1 MSWDMLPI
9 ELKLKIYNINKY
21 REKEELEQQLEKEK
35 NLGIVRFGNK
45 GKKQTI
51 IRTTRGG
58 NEYKQVRYI
67 NCKECGKDLF
77 YNGGGYYDQTV
88 YECCSE
94 CYTKFREE
102 RKEFQKVLD
111 EECLLD

>member
-1 MSWDMLPI
+1 MSWDMLPS

-21 REKEELEQQLEKEK
+21 REKEELEQQFEKE
-35 NLGIVRFGNK
+35 I
-45 GKKQTI
+45 T
-51 IRTTRGG
+51 RTTRGG
-58 NEYKQVRYI
+58 TEYKQVRYI

-77 YNGGGYYDQTV
+77 YNGGGYYNQTV

-102 RKEFQKVLD
+102 RKEFEKVLD

>member
-1 MSWDMLPI
+1 MSFDILPS
-9 ELKLKIYNINKY
+9 ELKFKIYNIN
-21 REKEELEQQLEKEK
+21 EKEELEKEK
-35 NLGIVRFGNK
+35 KLGIVRFGKK

-51 IRTTRGG
+51 TRTTRGG
-58 NEYKQVRYI
+58 TKYEEVRYI

-77 YNGGGYYDQTV
+77 YNGGGFYNQTA

-94 CYTKFREE
+94 CYRKFREE
-102 RKEFQKVLD
+102 KKEFEKVLD

>member
-1 MSWDMLPI
+1 
-9 ELKLKIYNINKY
+9 
-21 REKEELEQQLEKEK
+21 
-35 NLGIVRFGNK
+35 
-45 GKKQTI
+45 
-51 IRTTRGG
+51 
-58 NEYKQVRYI
+58 
-67 NCKECGKDLF
+67 ECGKDLF

>member
-1 MSWDMLPI
+1 MSWDMLPS

-51 IRTTRGG
+51 
-58 NEYKQVRYI
+58 
-67 NCKECGKDLF
+67 
-77 YNGGGYYDQTV
+77 
-88 YECCSE
+88 
-94 CYTKFREE
+94 
-102 RKEFQKVLD
+102 
-111 EECLLD
+111 